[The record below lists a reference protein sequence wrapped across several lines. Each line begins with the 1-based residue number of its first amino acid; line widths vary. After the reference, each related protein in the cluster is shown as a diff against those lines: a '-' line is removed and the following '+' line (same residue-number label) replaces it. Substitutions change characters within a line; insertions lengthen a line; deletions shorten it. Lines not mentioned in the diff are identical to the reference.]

1 MKNKRVVFFV
11 CMLVMIT
18 AFSTVATTSKQE
30 KHSFDQSSGH
40 RVGLFTVTDSSS
52 QTATDTTVATIIV
65 PQPVLEI
72 GTITGGFGIKA
83 QIKNIG
89 TANATNVSVNITLYG
104 AWMILPLLERYHV
117 ILHNVDDGLGE
128 NVTVIVFGL
137 GKTTIKV
144 DATCVEGSS
153 ATKTATGTVF
163 LFFML
168 GVK

>member
-1 MKNKRVVFFV
+1 MKNIWLKKGLVVGIIVLFV
-11 CMLVMIT
+11 GASVVPTINGDIGN
-18 AFSTVATTSKQE
+18 STN
-30 KHSFDQSSGH
+30 
-40 RVGLFTVTDSSS
+40 
-52 QTATDTTVATIIV
+52 ATDTAVATIIV

-89 TANATNVSVNITLYG
+89 TANATNISVNITLYG
-104 AWMILPLLERYHV
+104 AWMILPLLEHYHV
-117 ILHNVDDGLGE
+117 ILPNVDAGLCE

-137 GKTTIKV
+137 GKTTINV
-144 DATCVEGSS
+144 NATCAEGSS
-153 ATKTATGTVF
+153 ATKTATGKIF